1 MPAGAASFKEGLRWC
16 TEVFH
21 ALAALLKEKGL
32 ATSVGDEGGFA
43 PDLGSDEEAIECILE
58 AVKRAGYEPG
68 KDFVLAM
75 DAASSEWKGSKKG
88 EYVLP
93 KCGKKFKS
101 EELVA
106 HWKELCSKY
115 PIYSIED
122 GLDEEDWEGWQ
133 MMTKELGGTVQL
145 VGDDL
150 FVTNTER
157 LAKGIGLGCANSILI
172 KLNQIGSVSETL
184 EAIKMAHKA
193 GYTAIS
199 SHRSGET
206 EDTTI
211 ADLAVALNTC
221 QIKTGAPSRSER
233 VAKYNQLLRIEEELG
248 EAAVFPGKEAF
259 NIKK

>member
-58 AVKRAGYEPG
+58 AIKRAGYEPG

-93 KCGKKFKS
+93 KCGKKFTS

-133 MMTKELGGTVQL
+133 MMTKELGDTVQL

-259 NIKK
+259 NIKR